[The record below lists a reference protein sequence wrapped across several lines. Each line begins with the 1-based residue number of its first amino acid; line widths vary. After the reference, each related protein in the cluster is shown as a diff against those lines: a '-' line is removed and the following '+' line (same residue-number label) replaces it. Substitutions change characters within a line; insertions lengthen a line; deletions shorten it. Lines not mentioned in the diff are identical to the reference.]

1 MSRPS
6 RRAGP
11 GTTVKVG
18 SRLTGR
24 GQRVALR
31 PLKEGDREAMTR
43 RLEVSL
49 IDAGDSLL
57 AITSREG
64 DSVYGVLAYRLGY
77 PERGWLSVK
86 AVAVEPGLSGQGYDT
101 EAVRLLE
108 GEALERGL
116 TSRFWAPVRHDDGL
130 GLYFWLRSGYRPA
143 RPGEDPWP
151 GERPGGIMS
160 MVRVSEGR
168 A

>member
-6 RRAGP
+6 RRARP
-11 GTTVKVG
+11 AAAVKLG

-31 PLKEGDREAMTR
+31 PLNEGDRETVAR
-43 RLEVSL
+43 RLEETL
-49 IDAGDSLL
+49 LDGDDGLL

-64 DSVYGVLAYRLGY
+64 GSIYGVLGYRLGY
-77 PERGWLSVK
+77 PERGCLSVG
-86 AVAVEPGLSGQGYDT
+86 AVAVEPGLSGRGYDA

-116 TSRFWAPVRHDDGL
+116 ASRFWAPVRHEDGL